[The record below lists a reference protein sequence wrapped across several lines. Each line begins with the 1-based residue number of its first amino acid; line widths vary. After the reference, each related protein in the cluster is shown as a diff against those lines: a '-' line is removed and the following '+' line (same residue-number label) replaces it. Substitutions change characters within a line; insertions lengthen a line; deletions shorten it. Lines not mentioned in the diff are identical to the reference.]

1 MKVCC
6 NKQVYKIN
14 SVRVLKYIA
23 VQLKNNAVKNIMGPT
38 IILDKS
44 SLQSLSQ
51 DEIHFLHKYY
61 LVNIP
66 PILIMEVLADL
77 KKESS
82 DQRNSQQIVAQLSK
96 KLLNNDSAL
105 NVYYGDLIINELL
118 GKPVN
123 MSGRT
128 IIQEGEFYKEGD
140 KKGMT
145 FEMSPEEK
153 AMNNWKQ
160 EKFTEAEKELATR
173 WRFYSES
180 LSPDKFKKENKEF
193 TAFLQNYKTLE
204 ELDTL
209 INNIIL
215 NEKLQSILLVNIIN
229 EFRISPEL
237 ATQIFFLWESRNK
250 PLLVNSYPYSVYCM
264 HTLLLY
270 YYGTLKS
277 LFGRATDKLDLEYT
291 YYLPFTDIFS
301 SDDKFIKRLI
311 PFVKDEEKSFVTGKE
326 LKADFTQIVSEWKVL
341 SVEDKIKWHK
351 KNGNEPFEITPLTV
365 ILRKKHWPNW
375 SPGFSHQTKVPPL
388 TVDELN
394 AKRGIRIKGNPTA
407 KDIEDFEKG
416 DIDFLEIVGEIS
428 INDPCP
434 CGSGVP
440 YKECHYKKGTA

>member
-1 MKVCC
+1 
-6 NKQVYKIN
+6 
-14 SVRVLKYIA
+14 
-23 VQLKNNAVKNIMGPT
+23 MGPT

-66 PILIMEVLADL
+66 PILFMEILADL
-77 KKESS
+77 KKESI
-82 DQRNSQQIVAQLSK
+82 DQRSSQQIVAQLSK

-118 GKPVN
+118 GRPVS
-123 MSGRT
+123 MTGRT
-128 IIQEGEFYKEGD
+128 IIQHGEFYKEGD

-145 FEMSPEEK
+145 FEVSPEEK
-153 AMNNWKQ
+153 AINNWKQ
-160 EKFTEAEKELATR
+160 EKFTESENELAIR
-173 WRFYSES
+173 WRLYSES
-180 LSPDKFKKENKEF
+180 LSPDRFKNENKEV
-193 TAFLQNYKTLE
+193 TALLQNYKTLE
-204 ELDTL
+204 ELDAL
-209 INNIIL
+209 INSIIT
-215 NEKLQSILLVNIIN
+215 NERLQTILLMNIIN
-229 EFRISPEL
+229 ENRISQEL

-250 PLLVNSYPYSVYCM
+250 RLLITSYPYSVYCL
-264 HTLLLY
+264 HALLLY
-270 YYGTLKS
+270 YYGTLKG

-291 YYLPFTDIFS
+291 YYLPFTEIFS
-301 SDDKFIKRLI
+301 SDDKFLKRLI

-341 SVEDKIKWHK
+341 SVEDKIKWHE

-365 ILRKKHWPNW
+365 SLRKKHWPNW
-375 SPGFSHQTKVPPL
+375 SPGFSRQKKMPPL
-388 TVDELN
+388 TIDELN
-394 AKRGIRIKGNPTA
+394 AKKGRRVKGDPTA
-407 KDIEDFEKG
+407 KDIEDIEKG
-416 DIDFLEIVGEIS
+416 NIDFLEIEREIS